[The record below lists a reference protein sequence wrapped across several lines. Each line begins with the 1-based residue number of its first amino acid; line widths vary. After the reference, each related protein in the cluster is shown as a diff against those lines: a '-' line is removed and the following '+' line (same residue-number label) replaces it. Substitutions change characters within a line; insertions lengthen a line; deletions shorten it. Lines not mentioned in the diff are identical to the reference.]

1 MYQKLIQELDSS
13 VNSRWVE
20 GFMRLQYGTLSH
32 LDRLD
37 FKREIKLFK
46 ETQKLEGSSDELWES
61 NAKSYGL

>member
-1 MYQKLIQELDSS
+1 MYQKLIEELDPT

-20 GFMRLQYGTLSH
+20 GFMRLQYGTLGH

-46 ETQKLEGSSDELWES
+46 ETQKLEGSSGDLWES
-61 NAKSYGL
+61 TAKSYGL